1 MGRSMESNKY
11 IFFWSHTE
19 EGEEVTKA
27 CLSQWYPSY
36 MVIDGQHYWNVEQY
50 LMAEKARLFGDQE
63 TLQKIWQTQDPKE
76 IKKLGREVKGY
87 VD

>member
-1 MGRSMESNKY
+1 MESNKC

-50 LMAEKARLFGDQE
+50 LMAEKARLFG
-63 TLQKIWQTQDPKE
+63 
-76 IKKLGREVKGY
+76 GGSVKGQY
-87 VD
+87 GEVPE